1 MLTRLTKAMRLRAA
15 VIIAVLYAL
24 CIVTP
29 GLALAFADS
38 ASAAHCLTADH
49 RGNAKASKNLHDHGG
64 GVVHS
69 HVGEDESS
77 ADADGK
83 SSSPGKC
90 CGLFCTTALPAAY
103 HVALGGLIH
112 GSSVLPSVQEDP
124 IGRNPDRTIRP
135 PISSLSL

>member
-38 ASAAHCLTADH
+38 ASVAHCLTDDH
-49 RGNAKASKNLHDHGG
+49 RGGAKASKSLHDHSGG
-64 GVVHS
+64 AIHS

-77 ADADGK
+77 ADADGN
-83 SSSPGKC
+83 SSPPGKC
-90 CGLFCTTALPAAY
+90 CGLFCTTALPTVY
-103 HVALGGLIH
+103 HVALGGIIH

-124 IGRNPDRTIRP
+124 TGRSPDRIIRP